1 MSSYVK
7 FIDKLVALA
16 KQADFRFEV
25 AVPLT
30 SFDKK
35 TIQEFLKFLKDA
47 EVKKNGSN
55 DLGFGSK
62 QPRRLQTVK
71 ESLNFI
77 QDAKVPTSSGRV
89 CMMNTPAQ

>member
-1 MSSYVK
+1 M
-7 FIDKLVALA
+7 ALA

-47 EVKKNGSN
+47 EVLLPLLYDS
-55 DLGFGSK
+55 
-62 QPRRLQTVK
+62 P
-71 ESLNFI
+71 I
-77 QDAKVPTSSGRV
+77 
-89 CMMNTPAQ
+89 

>member
-1 MSSYVK
+1 MSSYAK
-7 FIDKLVALA
+7 FIDKLMALA

-47 EVKKNGSN
+47 EVLLPLLYDS
-55 DLGFGSK
+55 
-62 QPRRLQTVK
+62 P
-71 ESLNFI
+71 I
-77 QDAKVPTSSGRV
+77 
-89 CMMNTPAQ
+89 